1 MRKMG
6 LRKIMGMD
14 CLFSHEMTARPLREN
29 GFRFVSNRV
38 LSQTKYGLPYCVP
51 RLAWEDLG

>member
-1 MRKMG
+1 MG

-14 CLFSHEMTARPLREN
+14 CLFSHEMTARPLGEN
-29 GFRFVSNRV
+29 GFQFVSNCV